1 MRVISSIN
9 DLDDK
14 EIEKIFSL
22 ARKNNIN
29 NRLDG
34 KILVN
39 FFFENSTR
47 TRLSFEI
54 AGKNLGMKVVNID
67 VANSSLSKGESFLDT
82 IATINTM
89 KPSVLVLRHNGSG
102 IINLAAKHLDC
113 LLINAGDGCHEHPTQ
128 ALVDCFTLL
137 EKFGSLKNKTIV
149 ILGDYLHSRV
159 ARSDIKLLVRL
170 GAKVKVISPKS
181 LTPLYNGGVEIYHN
195 FEQGLK
201 NADAVIVLRVQKER
215 MDGFFIPSFQDYA
228 CNYKLTHERL
238 KFAKK
243 GCFVL
248 HPAPINRDVEIDSD
262 LADDLDISLILKQA
276 ENGVKIREAL
286 IAKMLIV

>member
-1 MRVISSIN
+1 M
-9 DLDDK
+9 
-14 EIEKIFSL
+14 
-22 ARKNNIN
+22 
-29 NRLDG
+29 
-34 KILVN
+34 
-39 FFFENSTR
+39 
-47 TRLSFEI
+47 
-54 AGKNLGMKVVNID
+54 
-67 VANSSLSKGESFLDT
+67 
-82 IATINTM
+82 
-89 KPSVLVLRHNGSG
+89 
-102 IINLAAKHLDC
+102 
-113 LLINAGDGCHEHPTQ
+113 
-128 ALVDCFTLL
+128 
-137 EKFGSLKNKTIV
+137 
-149 ILGDYLHSRV
+149 

-262 LADDLDISLILKQA
+262 LADDLDISLILLISLKSFILL
-276 ENGVKIREAL
+276 ENNGLDKKYSSMVSLLFGSYIK
-286 IAKMLIV
+286 